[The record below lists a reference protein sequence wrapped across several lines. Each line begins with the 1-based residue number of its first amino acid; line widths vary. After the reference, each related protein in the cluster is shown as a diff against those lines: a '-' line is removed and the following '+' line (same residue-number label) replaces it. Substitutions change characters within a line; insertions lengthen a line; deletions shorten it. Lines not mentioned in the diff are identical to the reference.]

1 MAIKPSVWARCIDA
15 RDSKVTITSLSQ
27 TAVRFQVILAYYFS
41 SSGSSE
47 PRTQSARKERLL
59 TYPKPARLY
68 KGVDFVDKRYKLG
81 PAPGYDHEEW
91 LGEKFTLGLEFPNLP
106 YYIDGDVKL
115 TQSLAILRYLSRK
128 YGLAANL
135 DRMNDKEMV
144 ELDVLEQQAGDLVS
158 SWAKSL
164 HLFEM

>member
-1 MAIKPSVWARCIDA
+1 MSPSGYQEVQMEATKNA
-15 RDSKVTITSLSQ
+15 SLKGETKAPVLGYCDMRGFAQ
-27 TAVRFQVILAYYFS
+27 PIRN
-41 SSGSSE
+41 
-47 PRTQSARKERLL
+47 LL
-59 TYPKPARLY
+59 VY

-128 YGLAANL
+128 YGLAA
-135 DRMNDKEMV
+135 K
-144 ELDVLEQQAGDLVS
+144 
-158 SWAKSL
+158 
-164 HLFEM
+164 